1 MFTEFFIGSVVGGA
15 IVAHIM
21 SRRNNTHTI
30 SNTINGT
37 TIKGSFIGGNDTT
50 RQYIVSGNSISID
63 SQLIVDGKV
72 ITDGIGNCTV
82 NVTVEGDC
90 HDLRTG
96 NGRVDVRGSVMN
108 DVHTSNGRV
117 DVKNGVGGNVTTSNG
132 RVTVTHGSIKGNVK
146 TTNGRISS
154 NK

>member
-1 MFTEFFIGSVVGGA
+1 MFTGFMGFSIGIVAGGA
-15 IVAHIM
+15 IVAGI
-21 SRRNNTHTI
+21 RYNTSMI
-30 SNTINGT
+30 SNTINGA
-37 TIKGSFIGGNDTT
+37 TIKGSFIGGDGEPRKYN
-50 RQYIVSGNSISID
+50 VSGNSISIG

-72 ITDGIGNCTV
+72 ITDGIGNCNV
-82 NVTVEGDC
+82 HVTVERDC
-90 HDLRTG
+90 HDLTTG
-96 NGRVDVRGSVMN
+96 NGSVEVRGSVMN
-108 DVHTSNGRV
+108 DIHTSNGRV